1 MVKDSSIVLKGA
13 RYGIRLYISED
24 APDIR
29 IIKDLR
35 ELPAQSF
42 FLATGNGVII
52 DLQSRK
58 CSGSLI
64 SKLFKELV
72 WNKNLNILS
81 WNSSHQETLDKLI
94 AAKFPTGEYCPVLS
108 KDSEEE
114 PAKELEEE
122 PEEEPEGKP
131 GVKPENEPEE
141 TINMRNELYVLP
153 PLLIHRSLRSG
164 EKIEHDGDVAV
175 FGHVNNG
182 AEIIASGSILIF
194 GKLKGLAHAGVNLR
208 EGSEAYI
215 FAHSFEPQQVRLG
228 NLMNSKIGSQMPW
241 WGKSVFI
248 FLEKSSL
255 IIKEL

>member
-13 RYGIRLYISED
+13 KYGIRIHISED
-24 APDIR
+24 ARDIQ
-29 IIKDLR
+29 IIKDIR

-42 FLATGNGVII
+42 LLATGDGVIV

-81 WNSSHQETLDKLI
+81 WSSSHQETLDKLK
-94 AAKFPTGEYCPVLS
+94 AAKFPVGEYCPAPE
-108 KDSEEE
+108 KQPEEE
-114 PAKELEEE
+114 PEKQPEEE
-122 PEEEPEGKP
+122 PEEM
-131 GVKPENEPEE
+131 
-141 TINMRNELYVLP
+141 INQRNEYVLP
-153 PLLIHRSLRSG
+153 PLIIRRSLRSG
-164 EKIEHDGDVAV
+164 EKIEHDGDVTV

-194 GKLKGLAHAGVNLR
+194 GKLKGLAHAGVNVR
-208 EGSEAYI
+208 GGSEAYI
-215 FAHSFEPQQVRLG
+215 FAHSFEPQQIRLG

-255 IIKEL
+255 IIREL

>member
-1 MVKDSSIVLKGA
+1 MVKDSSIVLKGV
-13 RYGIRLYISED
+13 RYGIRIVIAEE
-24 APDIR
+24 APDIQ
-29 IIKDLR
+29 IMKDLR

-42 FLATGNGVII
+42 DLATGNGVII

-81 WNSSHQETLDKLI
+81 WNSAHPDTLNKLN
-94 AAKFPTGEYCPVLS
+94 AAKFPTGEYCPVPERETERETI
-108 KDSEEE
+108 KEE
-114 PAKELEEE
+114 PQE
-122 PEEEPEGKP
+122 
-131 GVKPENEPEE
+131 VYNEK
-141 TINMRNELYVLP
+141 NELYVLP
-153 PLLIHRSLRSG
+153 ALLIHRSLRSG

-182 AEIIASGSILIF
+182 AEIVASGSILVF
-194 GKLKGLAHAGVNLR
+194 GKLKGLAHAGVNIR

-215 FAHSFEPQQVRLG
+215 FAHSFEPQQIRLG

-255 IIKEL
+255 MIKEL